1 VTGLFGGA
9 FDPPHNGHLALAR
22 AALDRF
28 PLGSLHVLVVA
39 RPGHRSVRS
48 EPGVRLALTQAAF
61 AELPLARVELD
72 EHAFTVD
79 LLRECA
85 FDDPLVLIGAD
96 QLAAFETWKEPDEVL
111 RRARLG
117 VATRPGYPRDALD
130 SVLARLETPERVLFF
145 ELPPLPVSSSE
156 VRALARRGE
165 PLAALVPPGVREQ
178 IERLG
183 LYRDE

>member
-1 VTGLFGGA
+1 MTGLFGGA

-22 AALDRF
+22 TALESFSLAALR
-28 PLGSLHVLVVA
+28 VLVVA
-39 RPGHRSVRS
+39 RPGHRAVTSA
-48 EPGVRLALTQAAF
+48 PGVRLALAQAAF
-61 AELPLARVELD
+61 AEVPGARVELD

-79 LLRECA
+79 LLREHA

-96 QLAAFETWKEPDEVL
+96 QLAAFGTWKEPDEVL

-117 VATRPGYPRDALD
+117 VATRPGYPREALD
-130 SVLARLETPERVLFF
+130 SVLARLEAPQRVLFF

-156 VRALARRGE
+156 VRALARRRE
-165 PLAALVPPGVREQ
+165 PFANLVPAGVREQ